1 MVVNLQFFGGRGSSS
16 GLGGSSGTVAF
27 DVDMKGTK
35 ASYVV
40 RSGKVYKESGEPVS
54 LSAEQIMKNAKS
66 LGYGV
71 KTYNA
76 KQAEAREQQRA
87 DDRKRTNEFL
97 NLSDAQMGGRRG
109 DQRRATRGRRGG
121 RKGI

>member
-1 MVVNLQFFGGRGSSS
+1 MNLQYFGGRGGSS
-16 GLGGSSGTVAF
+16 GLGRGGTVAF
-27 DVDMKGTK
+27 DVNMKGSRV
-35 ASYVV
+35 SYVV
-40 RSGKVYKESGEPVS
+40 RNGKVYSESGDQIA
-54 LSAEQIMKNAKS
+54 LSANQIMKNAKNF
-66 LGYGV
+66 GYDV

-76 KQAEAREQQRA
+76 KQAAVREQQRA

>member
-16 GLGGSSGTVAF
+16 GLSGSSGTVAF

-54 LSAEQIMKNAKS
+54 LSADQIMKNAKS

-76 KQAEAREQQRA
+76 KQAENREQQRA

>member
-16 GLGGSSGTVAF
+16 GLSGSSGTVAF

-40 RSGKVYKESGEPVS
+40 RNGKVYKESGEPVS
-54 LSAEQIMKNAKS
+54 LSADQIMKNAKS

-76 KQAEAREQQRA
+76 KQAETREQQRA